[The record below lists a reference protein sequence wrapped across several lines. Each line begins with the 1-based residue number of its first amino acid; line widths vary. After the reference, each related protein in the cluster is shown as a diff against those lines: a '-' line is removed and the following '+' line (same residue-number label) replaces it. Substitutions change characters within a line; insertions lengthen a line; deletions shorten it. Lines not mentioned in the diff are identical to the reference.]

1 MIKIENV
8 DVFNFEGALRGL
20 RNPYMSHS
28 KSDSFKCKDDVD
40 CNSECRFYDEH
51 DCTCPEP
58 PMYDYIIGKADME
71 LCKKLIKGGSP
82 HRKFLRQIFI
92 SMDITG
98 PWYWWKQF
106 EQYKIG
112 TTTNSE
118 SSIHAINKRGFTL
131 NDFSCDKLIAPAVKS
146 LERLIAD
153 INELRTMYVNYDE
166 FVKSCTCNSDMIPP
180 CKKDLWYS
188 IIQLLP
194 SSFNQTRTVTMSYE
208 NALNIIQWR
217 RNHKLDE
224 WREFCGIL
232 INELPYM
239 KEFISEEVN
248 TK

>member
-1 MIKIENV
+1 MIKVENIE
-8 DVFNFEGALRGL
+8 VFNFEGALRGM
-20 RNPYMSHS
+20 RNPFMSHA
-28 KSDSFKCKDDVD
+28 KSDSGKCRVGQCKKCVHGS
-40 CNSECRFYDEH
+40 NGRN
-51 DCTCPEP
+51 DCTTEGFNTLK
-58 PMYDYIIGKADME
+58 YSVGKADME

-82 HRKFLRQIFI
+82 QRKFLRQIFI

-131 NDFSCDKLIAPAVKS
+131 NDFSTDH
-146 LERLIAD
+146 
-153 INELRTMYVNYDE
+153 
-166 FVKSCTCNSDMIPP
+166 MIPENKCHFEAYINLLNGLREVYENHEVFKEAAAKRGEDIP
-180 CKKDLWYS
+180 SKKDIWYS
-188 IIQLLP
+188 IIQMLP

-217 RNHKLDE
+217 SNHKLDE
-224 WREFCGIL
+224 WRTLCDIL

-239 KEFISEEVN
+239 KEFYEANVKE
-248 TK
+248 